1 MMTTLDKHSSVSV
14 AMALQLEGQAIM
26 AGVSTDEYLQEIL
39 DKFGHKVF
47 KSERTSKMQEYV
59 KKRNS
64 EGATDTQIAREKG
77 VSQQSITRH
86 RLKLGLPKNQRPYQK
101 PWNKQ

>member
-1 MMTTLDKHSSVSV
+1 MTTLDKHSSVSV

-39 DKFGHKVF
+39 DKFGHMVF
-47 KSERTSKMQEYV
+47 KSERTSKMREYV

-101 PWNKQ
+101 PWNKK